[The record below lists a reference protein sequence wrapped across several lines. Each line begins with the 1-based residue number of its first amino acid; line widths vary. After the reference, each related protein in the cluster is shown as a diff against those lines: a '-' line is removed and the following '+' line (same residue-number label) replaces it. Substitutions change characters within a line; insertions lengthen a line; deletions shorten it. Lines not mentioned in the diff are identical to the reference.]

1 MENYASSALSAKLT
15 INVIHD
21 SLYVTVDNYNATES
35 LTNWPEAKM
44 LLTEWATWHLS
55 VLYWVSPSS
64 VGDYSALLAVTVNRQ
79 PGKSYSNIRLTTVQY
94 GFVSLGICGLMLTVW
109 SKKQTKNKQTV
120 CCVRNSKVY
129 GFIGCFL
136 FLQCE
141 CRWACVLISVICILL
156 TFLHVKHGC
165 ILTIHLPYRSSFFTS
180 TSDFWKITRWNLL
193 SFPFLQLNLSPSLL
207 AERTMKRN
215 LYSLPEN
222 GRTRGI

>member
-1 MENYASSALSAKLT
+1 
-15 INVIHD
+15 
-21 SLYVTVDNYNATES
+21 
-35 LTNWPEAKM
+35 M

-109 SKKQTKNKQTV
+109 SKKTNKKKPV

-129 GFIGCFL
+129 GFIGFFL

-165 ILTIHLPYRSSFFTS
+165 ILTINLPYRSSFFTS

-193 SFPFLQLNLSPSLL
+193 SFPFLHAIKPFTVSFSGEDNEEEFIFITWKWQNKGHIKPQSVLVGWKIHTCYKMSKKS
-207 AERTMKRN
+207 E
-215 LYSLPEN
+215 
-222 GRTRGI
+222 I